1 MTPRNRQE
9 GVAVLSVIMIM
20 IVLGLAGAYLAEAV
34 SGRYA
39 ASALDRYSRQ
49 ADQAA
54 ASGLDWARNRALV
67 GGSCANTSLSY
78 AGMTVNITCTALQ
91 VNENGTL
98 YYIFDVTSDARY
110 GTYGS
115 ADFVRRTRRAR
126 LAAIH

>member
-1 MTPRNRQE
+1 MNLRKRQE
-9 GVAVLSVIMIM
+9 GVAILGVIMIM
-20 IVLGLAGAYLAEAV
+20 IVLGLAGAYLAESV

-39 ASALDRYSRQ
+39 AAALDRLSRQ

-54 ASGLDWARNRALV
+54 ASGLEWARNRALV
-67 GGSCANTSLSY
+67 GASCANASLAY
-78 AGMTVNITCTALQ
+78 AGMTVNITCTSLQ

-110 GTYGS
+110 GSYGN

-126 LAAIH
+126 LSNR

>member
-1 MTPRNRQE
+1 MTLRNRQE
-9 GVAVLSVIMIM
+9 GVAILSVIMIM
-20 IVLGLAGAYLAEAV
+20 IVLGLAGAYLAESV

-67 GGSCANTSLSY
+67 GGSCVNTSLAY
-78 AGMTVNITCTALQ
+78 ADLTVDITCTALQ

-115 ADFVRRTRRAR
+115 AEFVRRTRQER
-126 LAAIH
+126 LAAR

>member
-1 MTPRNRQE
+1 MKFRKRQE
-9 GVAVLSVIMIM
+9 GVAILSVIMIM
-20 IVLGLAGAYLAEAV
+20 ILLGLAGAYLAESV

-67 GGSCANTSLSY
+67 GGSCTNTSLTY

-91 VNENGTL
+91 VDENGTL

-115 ADFVRRTRRAR
+115 ADFVRRTRQER
-126 LAAIH
+126 LAAR

>member
-20 IVLGLAGAYLAEAV
+20 IVLGLAGAYLAESV

-39 ASALDRYSRQ
+39 ASALDRASRQ

-67 GGSCANTSLSY
+67 GASCANTSLSY
-78 AGMTVNITCTALQ
+78 AGMTVAITCTALQ

-98 YYIFDVTSDARY
+98 YYIFDVASDARY
-110 GTYGS
+110 GSYGS
-115 ADFVRRTRRAR
+115 PDFVRRTRRAR

>member
-1 MTPRNRQE
+1 MTPRKRQE

-20 IVLGLAGAYLAEAV
+20 IVLGLAGAYLAESV

-39 ASALDRYSRQ
+39 ATALDRYSRQ

-67 GGSCANTSLSY
+67 GASCANTSLSY
-78 AGMTVNITCTALQ
+78 AGMTVDITCASLQ

-98 YYIFDVTSDARY
+98 YFIFDVASDARY
-110 GTYGS
+110 GSYGS
-115 ADFVRRTRRAR
+115 ADFVRRTRRSR